1 MPGWVPA
8 IVATILFTAYTL
20 CAIPVMHTMIFEFS
34 WLRLLCIPLV
44 ILSGIVE
51 KDFFRKIV
59 MDAFDGW
66 DYGLVVKILISAVVF
81 AFAHII
87 WGFFMLFFIGIYIL
101 GLYFFILFIVFG
113 LLLLHIFNVIILL
126 YHLHYF

>member
-20 CAIPVMHTMIFEFS
+20 WAIPVMHTMIFEFS

-66 DYGLVVKILISAVVF
+66 DYGLLVQILISAVIF
-81 AFAHII
+81 AFAHIV
-87 WGFFMLFFIGIYIL
+87 WGFFMPVFISTSIL
-101 GLYFFILFIVFG
+101 G
-113 LLLLHIFNVIILL
+113 ILL
-126 YHLHYF
+126 SLVDRKSTRLNSSHVSIS